1 MFSAEQILE
10 PVSADAPGGSDLAFS
25 PELDAIA
32 QARTFDDPSLDQGEW
47 VTDLKEADWGFVVQR
62 CATLLETRSKDLRL
76 AVWLTEAAAKQ
87 HQLRGLAEG
96 FRVLAGLCEDY
107 WHTGLFPESDG
118 DNEQRIGNLSW
129 ILARTPALLRAI
141 PLTEGRGSAYSMVDF
156 ETARK
161 LATNGSNGGNGSGN
175 GYGGNGAAAP
185 AGLKLADLEA
195 ARRNSSPQFREALA
209 ADAAACMEALRAFE
223 QAADARLGDDSPGF
237 SAAREALQALIHVLP
252 PSASTNAIVP
262 AQASEGVAMME
273 NGHAAH
279 AQNGDAGHGATI
291 QLAPS
296 GPPGTIQNRTQAVAQ
311 LRSVAQF
318 FRRTEPHSP
327 VSYFADKAAD
337 AAEQDLHSWLRS
349 VVKDQAS
356 MDHIEELLGVKG
368 RPQD

>member
-1 MFSAEQILE
+1 MFSADQILK
-10 PVSADAPGGSDLAFS
+10 PVSDAQPGGYDLAFS
-25 PELDAIA
+25 PELDAIS

-62 CATLLETRSKDLRL
+62 CAVLLETRSKDLRL
-76 AVWLTEAAAKQ
+76 AVWLAEAGAKK
-87 HQLRGLAEG
+87 HGLRGLAEG
-96 FRVLAGLCEDY
+96 FRVLAGLCEQY
-107 WHTGLFPESDG
+107 WYNGLFPEADG

-129 ILARTPALLRAI
+129 ILARAPALLRAI
-141 PLTEGRGSAYSMVDF
+141 PLTEGRGSAWSMVDF

-161 LATNGSNGGNGSGN
+161 QAGNGGPPP
-175 GYGGNGAAAP
+175 GGP
-185 AGLKLADLEA
+185 KLADLEA

-209 ADAAACMEALRAFE
+209 ADAAACVEALRAFE

-252 PSASTNAIVP
+252 PSAAT
-262 AQASEGVAMME
+262 AQQGTEGDTMNDAGYATHGE
-273 NGHAAH
+273 ALANGHAQNGHAAP
-279 AQNGDAGHGATI
+279 GTPV

-296 GPPGTIQNRTQAVAQ
+296 GPPGAIQSRSQAVAQ
-311 LRSVAQF
+311 LRTVAQF

-349 VVKDQAS
+349 VIKDPAS